1 MDPPFNEHSALR
13 VISHGEDGSDG
24 LDSRLSYDFYVNM
37 DNFYLKHDLKR
48 STVEPDLTRTQFA
61 NALVLIG
68 VAMIQHERQ
77 YNKGRQNEDALSNS
91 DNESTI
97 EDEIEKTSQAIAYVI
112 LPLIEVLSDLTNED
126 IEFAI
131 EEPES

>member
-1 MDPPFNEHSALR
+1 
-13 VISHGEDGSDG
+13 
-24 LDSRLSYDFYVNM
+24 
-37 DNFYLKHDLKR
+37 
-48 STVEPDLTRTQFA
+48 
-61 NALVLIG
+61 
-68 VAMIQHERQ
+68 MIQHERQ